1 MNLPPL
7 TLADKYG
14 VFTALALLA
23 LILADNAIAMIVVS
37 IVGLAIGGFV
47 AWRGDTKRVAWVSVA
62 AFAIT
67 LVFGI
72 FSLLR

>member
-1 MNLPPL
+1 LPPL

-14 VFTALALLA
+14 LFAAVALVF
-23 LILADNAIAMIVVS
+23 LILIDNAVAMIAVS
-37 IVGLAIGGFV
+37 VVGLALGAVV
-47 AWRGDTKRVAWVSVA
+47 AWRGETKRVAWISVA

-67 LVFGI
+67 LAFGI